1 MRPERRCVV
10 RAASD
15 RGFTLIEAI
24 VALAIVTSGVVS
36 LAGLARQVTETVA
49 RSRRHLAAATFADAF
64 VAIRAGTPLVP
75 TAPDCLSRDV
85 GGCFETLDGDG
96 RVTGGSAAFVR
107 RWRIAAV
114 AGAPVPAW
122 SLTVCVVPADL
133 RAAVSPAPGACLARV
148 VAEVAP

>member
-1 MRPERRCVV
+1 MRATGE
-10 RAASD
+10 

-36 LAGLARQVTETVA
+36 LAGLARQVTDAVA
-49 RSRRHLAAATFADAF
+49 GSRRHLAAATFADAF
-64 VAIRAGTPLVP
+64 VAIRSGTPLAA

-96 RVTGGSAAFVR
+96 RVTGGPAAFVR
-107 RWRIAAV
+107 RWRIATV
-114 AGAPVPAW
+114 AAAPARAW
-122 SLTVCVVPADL
+122 SLTVCVVPAEL
-133 RAAVSPAPGACLARV
+133 RRTVTPAPGACVARV